1 MPVLLPAALIA
12 VIAVVSLA
20 VTSRR
25 ADADATPA
33 EQRARLHL
41 RRSRRVALL
50 AGGLTAVV
58 TILSIGSFGQGWLVA
73 PSLGAALAAL
83 VVLVGERTAPT
94 EAGARRTAS
103 LETRSPS
110 RVVRPVTWLLLGA
123 GFAALAGLVTWSSV
137 VASSDDQGR
146 AGRAVEWM
154 TADGSQSHTPWPG
167 SFYAWPLSAS
177 LVVMLACIGGALVAA
192 ARRVQANADAR
203 SALDDAALRR
213 ESVAFVMRAA
223 LLALAVTLAGVSLV
237 IGCAT
242 AVLAAGSPM
251 WASAMH
257 WVARG
262 ALLVALATALGAIRP
277 VAVKNV
283 GEDGAMEESGR

>member
-12 VIAVVSLA
+12 VIAVVSLVMA
-20 VTSRR
+20 SRR
-25 ADADATPA
+25 TAAEATPA

-50 AGGLTAVV
+50 AGGLTAFV
-58 TILSIGSFGQGWLVA
+58 SIVFVGSFGQGWLVA

-83 VVLVGERTAPT
+83 VVLVGELTVPT
-94 EAGARRTAS
+94 EPGERRTAS
-103 LETRSPS
+103 LESRSS
-110 RVVRPVTWLLLGA
+110 ARVVRPATWLLLSA
-123 GFAALAGLVTWSSV
+123 CLATLVGLITWSSV
-137 VASSDDQGR
+137 VATSDDQGR

-154 TADGSQSHTPWPG
+154 TTDGSQSHTPWPG

-177 LVVMLACIGGALVAA
+177 LVVMLACVGGALVAA
-192 ARRVQANADAR
+192 ARRVQANADAL

-213 ESVAFVMRAA
+213 ESVAFVMRTS
-223 LLALAVTLAGVSLV
+223 LLALAVTLAGVSLA
-237 IGCAT
+237 IGSAT
-242 AVLAAGSPM
+242 AALVAGSPM
-251 WASAMH
+251 WAAAMH

-277 VAVKNV
+277 VAVKKVSEN
-283 GEDGAMEESGR
+283 GAMEESGR